1 METYVI
7 NLNKRSD
14 RLKIFTNLATNA
26 EVDFER
32 MEAVDGKLIDR
43 KKFWTTKFG
52 DRYLKRGELAVYLS
66 HCQIYEETTKSIAMI
81 FEDDARIPLDFY
93 YQLKGILDKLPND
106 WDMLLLGTSNLWRR
120 KYQTMQKIIYD
131 DGIFQK
137 FEGDIYGLHSYI
149 INRRGMDRMLD
160 CKYPIDS
167 PIDVKINNVGLNV
180 YVLKEDLV
188 TTNKLGS
195 DTQ

>member
-1 METYVI
+1 MSYVI
-7 NLNKRSD
+7 NLNRRSD
-14 RLKIFTNLATNA
+14 RLKIFTNLAINA
-26 EVDFER
+26 QVEFER
-32 MEAVDGKLIDR
+32 MEAVDGKLVDR

-52 DRYLKRGELAVYLS
+52 DRYLKRGELGVYLS
-66 HCQIYEETTKSIAMI
+66 HYQIYEETNEPIVMI
-81 FEDDARIPLDFY
+81 FEDDARIPLVFY
-93 YQLKGILDKLPND
+93 YELKKILEQLPKD
-106 WDMLLLGTSNLWRR
+106 WDMLLLGVSNLWRR
-120 KYQTMQKIIYD
+120 KYQGVQKIIYD

-137 FEGDIYGLHSYI
+137 FEGDIYGLHAYM
-149 INRRGMDRMLD
+149 INKRGMDRMLD